1 MWSFSDHIIER
12 IEEREISENEILSV
26 VNNSVDIIIVPS
38 SKDKTFDLYFGE
50 INNKYIL
57 VVVNRETNNLIT
69 TRKMRKN
76 EKAVFNE
83 EVKNG
88 KIQD

>member
-1 MWSFSDHIIER
+1 MWDFSKHILGR
-12 IEEREISENEILSV
+12 IEERDISKEEILSI

-38 SKDKTFDLYFGE
+38 NKDETVDLYFGE

-69 TRKMRKN
+69 TRNMRKN
-76 EKAVFNE
+76 EKAVFKK
-83 EVKNG
+83 EVLNG
-88 KIQD
+88 KTQD

>member
-12 IEEREISENEILSV
+12 IEERDISKEEILSIV
-26 VNNSVDIIIVPS
+26 DNSVDIMIVPS
-38 SKDKTFDLYFGE
+38 SKDKTVDLYFGK
-50 INNKYIL
+50 INDKYIL

-76 EKAVFNE
+76 EK
-83 EVKNG
+83 EVYKEAFENG
-88 KIQD
+88 KVQD

>member
-38 SKDKTFDLYFGE
+38 SKDKTVDLYFGE
-50 INNKYIL
+50 INNKYI
-57 VVVNRETNNLIT
+57 
-69 TRKMRKN
+69 
-76 EKAVFNE
+76 
-83 EVKNG
+83 
-88 KIQD
+88 